1 VRPVCTVHVL
11 QVPYSPERSAPSS
24 LTFCCLIM
32 SHQTGIEEEL
42 VPKMKT
48 CTVTE
53 GGKKLDDTFFIEDV
67 YFEVRFGIPGA
78 RSSTS

>member
-1 VRPVCTVHVL
+1 
-11 QVPYSPERSAPSS
+11 
-24 LTFCCLIM
+24 M

-67 YFEVRFGIPGA
+67 YFEVRLGIPGA